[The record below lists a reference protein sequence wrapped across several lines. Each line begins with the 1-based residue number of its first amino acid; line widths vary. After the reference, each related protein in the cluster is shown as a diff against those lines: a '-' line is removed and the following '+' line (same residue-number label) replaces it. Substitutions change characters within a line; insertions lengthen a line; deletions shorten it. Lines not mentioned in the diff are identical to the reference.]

1 MTTTTPRTP
10 AASDD
15 DSIVCSMAERLAAAL
30 GRPQADVERAVRDEL
45 ERWRATARVQ
55 TFVPILAERAA
66 RRRLST

>member
-15 DSIVCSMAERLAAAL
+15 DSIVRSTAERLAAAL